1 MYDDILSKHGIEK
14 LGKNLNKSLCPLPAT
29 TSIIKEKKDEPI
41 QKSTV
46 VVSDEIKNA
55 ATTSAPCIFDM
66 MKENKEK
73 SSLKQA
79 KEGVIEDDYFL
90 ITSPEHIYRK
100 RDNKS
105 LRKEIDQGNIYKS
118 IDSKHFKNYEGKL
131 IDKSNFC
138 FKKIEQEPCNLI
150 SEPVSL
156 PPVHPDIYNKQFSA
170 STSRSCD

>member
-1 MYDDILSKHGIEK
+1 M
-14 LGKNLNKSLCPLPAT
+14 
-29 TSIIKEKKDEPI
+29 
-41 QKSTV
+41 
-46 VVSDEIKNA
+46 VSDEIKNA

-131 IDKSNFC
+131 IDKSNF
-138 FKKIEQEPCNLI
+138 F
-150 SEPVSL
+150 
-156 PPVHPDIYNKQFSA
+156 
-170 STSRSCD
+170 